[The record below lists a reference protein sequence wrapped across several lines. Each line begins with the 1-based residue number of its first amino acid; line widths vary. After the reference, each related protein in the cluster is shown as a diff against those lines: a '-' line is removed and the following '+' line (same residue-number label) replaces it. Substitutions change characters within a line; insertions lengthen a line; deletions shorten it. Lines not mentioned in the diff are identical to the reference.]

1 MFSYNVER
9 RLKTHLSS
17 RLFLGASDGE
27 DRDRPKVYD
36 LAMQDHSLADD
47 CDKMSNMGTF
57 NSSHL
62 HHSANSLN
70 LNMEK
75 GDEEEVAMAMR
86 GGAPGGLLTLSPQAE
101 GLPASFV
108 HAPALR
114 RSKSQSRPPQVV
126 KFSEDTVDNGY
137 NDGFD
142 VSIRKHPM
150 SEKPQRRV
158 YYPDQMGG
166 EKGRPVSHH
175 GRSRQHNH
183 RHRRHHRSRKT
194 RSDNNLH
201 MMPLEKVHRPYEQQ
215 QQGLV
220 NPPRG
225 AVLLQHPAH
234 RLPLAYS
241 QSRSEYMPPGA
252 THREPKFEHLMGL
265 YRDEDD
271 YCSTCSSSSSDSEEE
286 GYFLGQ
292 PIPQPRAPGH
302 YYAEDYPTRVTALS
316 TQNHGSQTGRRK
328 SHRSKNCIIS

>member
-1 MFSYNVER
+1 M
-9 RLKTHLSS
+9 
-17 RLFLGASDGE
+17 AIQ
-27 DRDRPKVYD
+27 DRSM
-36 LAMQDHSLADD
+36 AED

-62 HHSANSLN
+62 HHSSNSLN

-75 GDEEEVAMAMR
+75 GGEEGGAMAMR
-86 GGAPGGLLTLSPQAE
+86 GGTPGGLLPLSPQSE
-101 GLPASFV
+101 GIPAAFV

-126 KFSEDTVDNGY
+126 TFSEDTVDNGY
-137 NDGFD
+137 NGEFD

-158 YYPDQMGG
+158 YYPDQMGR
-166 EKGRPVSHH
+166 ERSRPTSHH
-175 GRSRQHNH
+175 GRSRQHSH
-183 RHRRHHRSRKT
+183 RHGRHHKSRKT

-201 MMPLEKVHRPYEQQ
+201 MMPFEKAQRPYEKHQQ
-215 QQGLV
+215 AQV
-220 NPPRG
+220 NPPCG
-225 AVLLQHPAH
+225 GLLLQHPAH

-241 QSRSEYMPPGA
+241 QTRSDYMNQSSAPGDP
-252 THREPKFEHLMGL
+252 RLEHFMGL
-265 YRDEDD
+265 YREEDD

-292 PIPQPRAPGH
+292 PIPQPRVSGR
-302 YYAEDYPTRVTALS
+302 YYAEDFPTRVTALS
-316 TQNHGSQTGRRK
+316 SQCHGTQTGRRK

>member
-1 MFSYNVER
+1 
-9 RLKTHLSS
+9 
-17 RLFLGASDGE
+17 
-27 DRDRPKVYD
+27 
-36 LAMQDHSLADD
+36 MQDPSVADD
-47 CDKMSNMGTF
+47 CEKMSNMGTF

-75 GDEEEVAMAMR
+75 GGDEEVALAMR
-86 GGAPGGLLTLSPQAE
+86 GGTPGGLLSLSPHSE
-101 GLPASFV
+101 GLPSFV

-114 RSKSQSRPPQVV
+114 RSKSQSRPPQMV

-142 VSIRKHPM
+142 VNIRKHPM
-150 SEKPQRRV
+150 SEKPQRRA
-158 YYPDQMGG
+158 YCADEMGR
-166 EKGRPVSHH
+166 ERSRPSSHH
-175 GRSRQHNH
+175 GRSRQHHH
-183 RHRRHHRSRKT
+183 RQGRHHRSHKT

-201 MMPLEKVHRPYEQQ
+201 MVPLEKAQRLYEPQ

-220 NPPRG
+220 SPSCG
-225 AVLLQHPAH
+225 AMLLQHPAH
-234 RLPLAYS
+234 RLPLAFS
-241 QSRSEYMPPGA
+241 QTRSDYMPQSSAQDP
-252 THREPKFEHLMGL
+252 RVEHFMGL

-271 YCSTCSSSSSDSEEE
+271 SCSTCSSSSSDSEEE

-292 PIPQPRAPGH
+292 PIPQPRAASR

-316 TQNHGSQTGRRK
+316 SQSHGSQTGRRK

>member
-1 MFSYNVER
+1 MCFLFI
-9 RLKTHLSS
+9 LKNKTCLSCW
-17 RLFLGASDGE
+17 LFLGASDGD
-27 DRDRPKVYD
+27 DRDRPKVYN
-36 LAMQDHSLADD
+36 LAMQDRSVADD
-47 CDKMSNMGTF
+47 CEKMSNMGTF

-70 LNMEK
+70 LNIEK
-75 GDEEEVAMAMR
+75 GDEEEGAMAMR
-86 GGAPGGLLTLSPQAE
+86 GSTPGGLLTLSPHSE

-137 NDGFD
+137 NDEFD
-142 VSIRKHPM
+142 VNIRKHPM

-158 YYPDQMGG
+158 YYPDQMGR
-166 EKGRPVSHH
+166 ERGRPTSHH

-183 RHRRHHRSRKT
+183 RHGRHHRSRKT

-201 MMPLEKVHRPYEQQ
+201 MMPFEKAQRPYEPQ
-215 QQGLV
+215 QQGQV
-220 NPPRG
+220 NPPCG
-225 AVLLQHPAH
+225 AILLQHPAH

-241 QSRSEYMPPGA
+241 QTRSDYMPHGSA
-252 THREPKFEHLMGL
+252 QGEPKFENFMGL

-292 PIPQPRAPGH
+292 PIPQPRATGR

-316 TQNHGSQTGRRK
+316 SQSHCSQTGRRK